1 MATPFGSQ
9 PGESAGC
16 TYYRKLRWCWYQATT
31 PRGRRPPPTRVRIC
45 LRGPLAGL
53 GTASLTLYFAV
64 TYTIQRLILQ
74 AKAQRIANSPRQDV
88 SDPGARTPS
97 W

>member
-1 MATPFGSQ
+1 VGYDYLVD
-9 PGESAGC
+9 G
-16 TYYRKLRWCWYQATT
+16 K
-31 PRGRRPPPTRVRIC
+31 
-45 LRGPLAGL
+45 GPQAGL

-74 AKAQRIANSPRQDV
+74 AKAQQLAAAPQDIEN
-88 SDPGARTPS
+88 PGARTPS